1 MKKVTAKTHWVWTA
15 AGALEDPERI
25 VGQPIPGD
33 SKRAPSAWVKNGH
46 VIDKCECDLLPEYR
60 ATKEKLERKR
70 GELKQTRDKAKEK
83 RLKLMAVI
91 TLPTTFQTER
101 ESLEAE
107 IATLESDM
115 KTLGEMISGVE
126 YSLEWL
132 ETGRR
137 PGSKRGVERLAAY
150 QREKPID
157 PVQLQAYIAKTS
169 SGGAVQAERISDK
182 ERERIE
188 FALGELSPRERE
200 CYEMVIGGGLSY
212 GETAEITGLSKS
224 SIQWFVDEAKKKL
237 HHHSRQV
244 DLFDLI
250 T

>member
-1 MKKVTAKTHWVWTA
+1 MKVTAKTHWVWTE
-15 AGALEDPERI
+15 AGALLEPERI

-33 SKRAPSAWVKNGH
+33 PKKAPSAWVKNGH

-70 GELKQTRDKAKEK
+70 EELKQLRDKAKDK

-91 TLPTTFQTER
+91 TLPTTFQAER

-107 IATLESDM
+107 IAVLESDM

-137 PGSKRGVERLAAY
+137 PGNKRGVERLAAY

-169 SGGAVQAERISDK
+169 SGGAVQSERISDK

-188 FALGELSPRERE
+188 FALGELTPRERA
-200 CYEMVIGGGLSY
+200 CYEMVRGNGLPYS
-212 GETAEITGLSKS
+212 EAAELLGIEKS
-224 SIQWFVDEAKKKL
+224 SVQWFIESAEEKL
-237 HHHSRQV
+237 RHHANQT
-244 DLFDLI
+244 DLFDYIGL
-250 T
+250 

>member
-1 MKKVTAKTHWVWTA
+1 MKVTAKTHWVWTT
-15 AGALEDPERI
+15 AGALLEPERI

-33 SKRAPSAWVKNGH
+33 SKRAPSAWVKNGL

-70 GELKQTRDKAKEK
+70 EELKQERDRKKEE
-83 RLKLMAVI
+83 RTKLMAKV

-101 ESLEAE
+101 EEIEASIAALEA
-107 IATLESDM
+107 DM
-115 KTLGEMISGVE
+115 RTLGGMISDTE

-137 PGSKRGVERLAAY
+137 PGNKRGIERRAAY

-157 PVQLQAYIAKTS
+157 PVHLQAYIAKTS
-169 SGGAVQAERISDK
+169 SGGAVQADKLSDR

-250 T
+250 N

>member
-1 MKKVTAKTHWVWTA
+1 MEDLIPEYKDTRK
-15 AGALEDPERI
+15 ALQRKREELKRLR
-25 VGQPIPGD
+25 D
-33 SKRAPSAWVKNGH
+33 SK
-46 VIDKCECDLLPEYR
+46 
-60 ATKEKLERKR
+60 KEER
-70 GELKQTRDKAKEK
+70 T
-83 RLKLMAVI
+83 KLMAKV
-91 TLPTTFQTER
+91 TLPTTFQAER
-101 ESLEAE
+101 DDLEAA
-107 IATLESDM
+107 IVALESEM
-115 KTLGEMISGVE
+115 KTYGEMISDSE
-126 YSLEWL
+126 FILEWL

-137 PGSKRGVERLAAY
+137 PGNKRGIERRAAY

-157 PVQLQAYIAKTS
+157 PVHLQAYIAKTS
-169 SGGAVQAERISDK
+169 SGGAVQVDRLSER

-188 FALGELSPRERE
+188 FALGELSLRERE